1 MSQKEQIEQV
11 IQSYFTTKPV
21 NKVWLFGS
29 FARNDYDEKSDIDI
43 LVEIDFNNMKSGW
56 DFVNWHLDIEKL
68 VQRKVDVVSTG
79 GLNERIKPYVEKDM
93 QLIYAK

>member
-1 MSQKEQIEQV
+1 MSQKDEITQV
-11 IQSYFTTKPV
+11 INAYFSKKPV

-29 FARNDYDEKSDIDI
+29 FARNDFDELSDVDI
-43 LVEIDFNNMKSGW
+43 LVDIDFDRMKSGW

-68 VQRKVDVVSTG
+68 ISRKVDVVSTG

-93 QLIYAK
+93 KLIYAR

>member
-1 MSQKEQIEQV
+1 MSQKDEITQV
-11 IQSYFTTKPV
+11 INTYFSKKPV

-29 FARNDYDEKSDIDI
+29 FARNDFDELSDVDI
-43 LVEIDFNNMKSGW
+43 LVDIDFDRMKSGW

-68 VQRKVDVVSTG
+68 ISRKVDVVSTG

-93 QLIYAK
+93 KLIYAR